1 MPMKNTKLLTGF
13 LCGLIMIN
21 ALLLEG
27 CTEKKGQNAQKSP
40 DKYKVETV
48 SRSDVTVFTLF
59 PVQIQ
64 SENDIEIYP
73 RATGYIRKIFVKE
86 GDNISKG
93 SPILQID
100 TAEYY
105 QTVNVTKAAYDN
117 AQLEVTKLIPLVE
130 KDIISPLQ
138 LQTAESNAQAA
149 LAAYENA
156 KIQLGYTLV
165 KSPVSGVI
173 GRISLREGSL
183 LTAGMGTPITTV
195 ASTGD
200 VFAYFS
206 FDEKFLLQLADSS
219 HASLKQLAANLPPA
233 ELLLANGQIYEHKGK
248 IELGSSLIDPTTG
261 SLQMKGIFP
270 NPDAV
275 LHSGNT
281 GTLRIPSIYKN
292 AIVIPQKAT
301 YNIQDKKVVFTVDA
315 DNTVHATIIKE
326 VNNTSDSFIIEWG
339 LNEGDRIV
347 IDGVG
352 KVKDGDKIELR
363 VEN

>member
-1 MPMKNTKLLTGF
+1 MRNTNLITGF
-13 LCGLIMIN
+13 LCEVIMIN
-21 ALLLEG
+21 ILLFAS
-27 CTEKKGQNAQKSP
+27 CAEKKTQNDQKSP
-40 DKYKVETV
+40 DKYQVETV
-48 SRSDVTVFTLF
+48 GRADVTVFTHF

-64 SENDIEIYP
+64 SETDIEVYS
-73 RATGYIRKIFVKE
+73 RATGYISRIFVKE
-86 GDNISKG
+86 GDNITKG
-93 SPILQID
+93 SSILQID

-105 QTVNVTKAAYDN
+105 QTVHASKAAYDN
-117 AQLEVTKLIPLVE
+117 AQLEIVKLKPLVE
-130 KDIISPLQ
+130 KGIISPHQ
-138 LQTAESNAQAA
+138 LQTAESHAQAA
-149 LAAYENA
+149 HAAYENA
-156 KIQLGYTLV
+156 KIQLDYTLV

-183 LTAGMGTPITTV
+183 LTAGIATPITTI

-206 FDEKFLLQLADSS
+206 FDEKLLLKMADSS
-219 HASLKQLAANLPPA
+219 RTTLRQLVAQLPPA
-233 ELLLANGQIYEHKGK
+233 ELLLANGQTYEHKGR

-261 SLQMKGIFP
+261 SLQMKGVFP

-301 YNIQDKKVVFTVDA
+301 FNLQDKKVVFTVDS
-315 DNTVHATIIKE
+315 DNTVRATIIKE
-326 VNNTSDSFIIEWG
+326 INNTSDSFIIDWG

-347 IDGVG
+347 LDGVG
-352 KVKDGDKIELR
+352 KVKDGDKISTL
-363 VEN
+363 